1 MPHGIRRKAPRD
13 PMVNQHKAQ
22 WRAERFHK
30 VKVNKYRSFGMS
42 IVKWFVIGTL
52 FLSIEGCIHPSHI
65 TIKKNWPPKRT
76 KITYKFVTDNRGKIH
91 KYRYFPRVHDFGG
104 GDVAVEYCARH
115 RRWESISVR
124 WTKHGFL
131 KFYVKRHKKDHK
143 W

>member
-1 MPHGIRRKAPRD
+1 MRD
-13 PMVNQHKAQ
+13 PYSNVQRSD
-22 WRAERFHK
+22 WRAERFNIMK
-30 VKVNKYRSFGMS
+30 VKRYRSFGRS

-76 KITYKFVTDNRGKIH
+76 KITYKFITDTKGKIH

-115 RRWESISVR
+115 RRWETISVR
-124 WTKHGFL
+124 WTHHGFL
-131 KFYVKRHKKDHK
+131 KFYVKRHKKDNK

>member
-1 MPHGIRRKAPRD
+1 MRD
-13 PMVNQHKAQ
+13 PYSNIQRSE
-22 WRAERFHK
+22 WRAERFTPKEGIKDLPMK
-30 VKVNKYRSFGMS
+30 VL
-42 IVKWFVIGTL
+42 KWFVIGTL
-52 FLSIEGCIHPSHI
+52 FLTIEGCIHPSHI

-115 RRWESISVR
+115 RRWETISVR
-124 WTKHGFL
+124 WTHHGFL
-131 KFYVKRHKKDHK
+131 KFYVKRHKKDNK

>member
-1 MPHGIRRKAPRD
+1 MRD
-13 PMVNQHKAQ
+13 PYTNIQRSE
-22 WRAERFHK
+22 WRAERK
-30 VKVNKYRSFGMS
+30 QVNIKKYGSFGMS

-52 FLSIEGCIHPSHI
+52 FLSIEGCIHPSSI

-76 KITYKFVTDNRGKIH
+76 KITYKFVHDVRGRIH

-115 RRWESISVR
+115 KRWESISVR
-124 WTKHGFL
+124 WTKDGFL
-131 KFYVKRHKKDHK
+131 KFNVRRHKKDHK

>member
-1 MPHGIRRKAPRD
+1 MPHGIRRIAPRD
-13 PMVNQHKAQ
+13 PMENQYKAQ

-42 IVKWFVIGTL
+42 IVKWFAIGTL

-76 KITYKFVTDNRGKIH
+76 KITYKFVTDSRQRTH
-91 KYRYFPRVHDFGG
+91 KYRKFPRINGFYS
-104 GDVAVEYCARH
+104 GDMTVQYCARH
-115 RRWESISVR
+115 KQWEVISAK
-124 WTKHGFL
+124 WTKHGVLRF
-131 KFYVKRHKKDHK
+131 KVVRHHRDNK

>member
-1 MPHGIRRKAPRD
+1 MPHGIRTRAPRD

-52 FLSIEGCIHPSHI
+52 FLSIEGCTHPS
-65 TIKKNWPPKRT
+65 TIIVSPH
-76 KITYKFVTDNRGKIH
+76 KITYKFITDGRGKVH
-91 KYRYFPRVHDFGG
+91 KYRSFPRVGS
-104 GDVAVEYCARH
+104 GDVAVEYCVRH
-115 RRWESISVR
+115 KRWETISAR
-124 WTKHGFL
+124 WTHHGFL
-131 KFYVKRHKKDHK
+131 KFKVVRHRKDRR

>member
-1 MPHGIRRKAPRD
+1 MRD
-13 PMVNQHKAQ
+13 PYSNIQKSE
-22 WRAERFHK
+22 WRAERSM
-30 VKVNKYRSFGMS
+30 KYSTDTLIHPILS
-42 IVKWFVIGTL
+42 VLKWFVIGTL
-52 FLSIEGCIHPSHI
+52 FLTIEGCIHPSHI

-76 KITYKFVTDNRGKIH
+76 KITYKFITDNRGKIH

-104 GDVAVEYCARH
+104 GDVAIEYCARH

-131 KFYVKRHKKDHK
+131 KFYIKKHKKDHL

>member
-1 MPHGIRRKAPRD
+1 MRD
-13 PMVNQHKAQ
+13 PYSNIQRSE
-22 WRAERFHK
+22 WRAERFSYRTMRGMTMK
-30 VKVNKYRSFGMS
+30 VL
-42 IVKWFVIGTL
+42 KWFVIGTL
-52 FLSIEGCIHPSHI
+52 FLTIEGCIHPSHI

-115 RRWESISVR
+115 RRWESVSVR
-124 WTKHGFL
+124 WTKNGFL
-131 KFYVKRHKKDHK
+131 KFNVRRHKKDHK

>member
-1 MPHGIRRKAPRD
+1 MRD
-13 PMVNQHKAQ
+13 PYSNIQKSE
-22 WRAERFHK
+22 WRAERFTHK
-30 VKVNKYRSFGMS
+30 ERIKDLPMKVL
-42 IVKWFVIGTL
+42 KWFVIGTL
-52 FLSIEGCIHPSHI
+52 FLTIEGCIHPSHI

-76 KITYKFVTDNRGKIH
+76 KITYKFITDNRGKIH

-104 GDVAVEYCARH
+104 GDVAIEYCARH

-131 KFYVKRHKKDHK
+131 KFYIKKHKKDHL

>member
-1 MPHGIRRKAPRD
+1 MRD
-13 PMVNQHKAQ
+13 PYSNIQRSE
-22 WRAERFHK
+22 WRAERFSHRTMKGMTMK
-30 VKVNKYRSFGMS
+30 VL
-42 IVKWFVIGTL
+42 KWFVIGTL

-115 RRWESISVR
+115 RRWETISVR
-124 WTKHGFL
+124 WTHHGFL
-131 KFYVKRHKKDHK
+131 KFYVKRHKKDNK